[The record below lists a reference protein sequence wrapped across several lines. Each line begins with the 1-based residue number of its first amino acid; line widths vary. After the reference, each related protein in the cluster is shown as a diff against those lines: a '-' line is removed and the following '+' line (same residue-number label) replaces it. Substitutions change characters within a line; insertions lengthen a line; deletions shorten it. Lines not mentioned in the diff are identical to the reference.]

1 MKKISM
7 LLLANYFQVIGRAA
21 LLLQR
26 VKYSVEDVPFTAEKL
41 FILTKNWLAGGQTC
55 PAAKRKLV
63 VQRDCF

>member
-7 LLLANYFQVIGRAA
+7 LLLANYFQVIGRAV

-26 VKYSVEDVPFTAEKL
+26 MKYSVEDAAFTGEKL
-41 FILTKNWLAGGQTC
+41 FILTRNWLAGRQTC
-55 PAAKRKLV
+55 PAVKRKLV

>member
-7 LLLANYFQVIGRAA
+7 LLLANYSQVIGRAV

-26 VKYSVEDVPFTAEKL
+26 VKHSVEDVPFTDEKL
-41 FILTKNWLAGGQTC
+41 FILTKNWLAGRQAC